1 MWLATKHL
9 KTIHAASYRNHIEKL
24 TALGAQIMKFRPKI
38 NILSSYFII
47 FMPNY
52 PKKTFKLKF
61 DDWVTAVNFL
71 IDFLDWKTS
80 LWYEFY
86 PFYLSVSSVLWHK
99 FQMVSHSAALHR
111 LMQVMLGYLIVF
123 SDCFILITMDRGH
136 CQAVLKQGSQPM
148 PLGNWKLEN
157 VYYKTKLTI
166 YLLIF

>member
-61 DDWVTAVNFL
+61 DNWVTAVNFL
-71 IDFLDWKTS
+71 TKLIIKTTS
-80 LWYEFY
+80 FDLIQDCCNQYEFWAE
-86 PFYLSVSSVLWHK
+86 L
-99 FQMVSHSAALHR
+99 Q
-111 LMQVMLGYLIVF
+111 
-123 SDCFILITMDRGH
+123 
-136 CQAVLKQGSQPM
+136 
-148 PLGNWKLEN
+148 
-157 VYYKTKLTI
+157 
-166 YLLIF
+166 